1 MSRQTTTF
9 RKKNGKA
16 YPITPSGGS
25 TSTPKLP
32 ELSKAELVPKEASPD
47 EPQKTESPIT
57 QNARVIKK
65 NARKNARLASDII
78 TSNSKPA

>member
-32 ELSKAELVPKEASPD
+32 ELSKAELVPKE
-47 EPQKTESPIT
+47 EQQKTESPVA

-65 NARKNARLASDII
+65 NAKKNVKLASEII
-78 TSNSKPA
+78 TSDSKSE